1 MKLFLQQTAGSAP
14 KGYAGHANGSIAEGG
29 GEEQLPCIRVRQ
41 NISRIDGE
49 GVQQNLY
56 ICDLQQEACNKTG
69 CSSCLGCVSLLE
81 QNMPCQIEQIKDA
94 DITQVMGS
102 FWQDLR

>member
-56 ICDLQQEACNKTG
+56 ICDFNRKPVTKPDAAVVWAAFPFWNKI
-69 CSSCLGCVSLLE
+69 C
-81 QNMPCQIEQIKDA
+81 PA
-94 DITQVMGS
+94 
-102 FWQDLR
+102 R